1 MWLAGAREA
10 CVRELRYLRTHPW
23 DLALITWFP
32 AVVLAVAWAI
42 FSPGVATRLPIA
54 VVDEDH
60 SPGSRRLALA
70 IDAVRSSRI
79 AERPATL
86 EDAWPLVR
94 RRDVYA
100 VLHIPADWERRSR
113 RADRLPVVL
122 YTNEQFHAAGST
134 IAPDVTGAVAT
145 VAAEDALDGLAH
157 LGGGFSGAQHRAQA
171 VRVELRTLYAPQQSF
186 ERVLAGTFLP
196 AMLHMFVLGGAA
208 YAIGREYRDRT
219 AREWLDAAG
228 GSITAALAGK
238 LLPLAAA
245 SFAMALAIIGW
256 FACYRGWSAG
266 GSLVLW
272 SAGLLTLLTACCA
285 IPAMFVGL
293 TGTMRVALAAT
304 AVLNVTA
311 VAFAGLSY
319 PFESMTT
326 AAKVWASFLPF
337 KYYFDIQQGQWHMG
351 APAMD
356 SAFDFAVLW
365 LVFILAPLA
374 VALPRLRALCHT
386 PEAWGRR

>member
-1 MWLAGAREA
+1 MWLASAREA
-10 CVRELRYLRTHPW
+10 CLRELRYLRCHPW

-94 RRDVYA
+94 RREVYA
-100 VLHIPADWERRSR
+100 VVHIPADWERRSR

-145 VAAEDALDGLAH
+145 VAAGDALDGLAR

-171 VRVELRTLYAPQQSF
+171 VRVELRTLYAPQQSL

-196 AMLHMFVLGGAA
+196 VMLHLFVLGSAA
-208 YAIGREYRDRT
+208 YAIGREFRDRT
-219 AREWLDAAG
+219 ARDWLDAAR

-245 SFAMALAIIGW
+245 SFTMGLAIIGW
-256 FACYRGWSAG
+256 FAGYRGWSAG
-266 GSLVLW
+266 GSLALW
-272 SAGLLTLLTACCA
+272 AAGLLTLLTACCA

-311 VAFAGLSY
+311 IAFAGLSY
-319 PFESMTT
+319 PSVSMTT

-337 KYYFDIQQGQWHMG
+337 KYYLDIQQGQWHMG
-351 APAMD
+351 APAIH

-374 VALPRLRALCHT
+374 IALPRLRALCYM
-386 PEAWGRR
+386 PVAWGRR